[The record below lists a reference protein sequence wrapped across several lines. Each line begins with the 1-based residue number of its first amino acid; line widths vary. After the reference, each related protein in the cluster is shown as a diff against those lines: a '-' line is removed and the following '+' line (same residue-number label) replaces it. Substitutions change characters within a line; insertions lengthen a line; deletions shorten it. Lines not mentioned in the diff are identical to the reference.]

1 MPEQLLQ
8 ESQQK
13 IGSDFKRAVA
23 VKMRIIDLNRGK
35 WDGKFLETRLGEQ
48 VSRARLMA
56 TVVAKFLS
64 EDGRF
69 STLTLDDSTDTM
81 RAKTW
86 DNIKLFEPVKIG
98 DIVDVIGKVREYNG
112 EIYIVPEI
120 IRKTKDPNLELL
132 RKLELVK
139 RYGPVN
145 FGNKE
150 KVGATEIKFDIKKQ
164 VLKLIDE
171 SKDGISYSEILEK
184 VKAPQAEIEYV
195 INDLLSGGICWEPS
209 PGVIKKI

>member
-56 TVVAKFLS
+56 TVVAKFIS

-98 DIVDVIGKVREYNG
+98 DIMDFIGKVREYNG

-120 IRKTKDPNLELL
+120 IRKIKDPNLELL
-132 RKLELVK
+132 RKLELIK
-139 RYGPVN
+139 RYGPVDLE
-145 FGNKE
+145 NKE
-150 KVGATEIKFDIKKQ
+150 KGDIEIKLDIKKQ

-184 VKAPQAEIEYV
+184 LKAPQAEIEYV